1 MLIRSINRLKNDIE
15 RNVRLIN
22 TECINDKETINWND
36 PERTESKM
44 GRSLETKMLLCV
56 VALITTLSLSACGET
71 EIDQPEERALS
82 VEIMEVAYGNVEVRT
97 TLTGLVEPRADV
109 RLTPKMPG
117 IAKQVYV
124 SIGEQVVAGQVL
136 VTLDQNDI
144 QNSIR
149 QSEAGLAIAQAG
161 LETAEAGLA
170 MAEEQHA
177 QSLREL
183 ERIKVL
189 YDQGAV
195 TKQQFEQAEMAASE
209 ASLNSTRSQV
219 NQARAQVNQ
228 ARVAAENAR
237 SVLTDT
243 EIRTP
248 IAGIV
253 TEINAKVGEVVSGQ
267 MAAVSVAQ
275 LDPVVV
281 KPRVSEYLINRFS
294 INQEVA
300 ISIPAA
306 SNEPYQGMVNA
317 IAPVPAAGTMTYPM
331 EIEIGNQDGLIK
343 AGMFAEINLTTETRR
358 NVLVVPSE
366 AVVIREGRTVLFL
379 VEGHRAVMREVIVGI
394 DNGQS
399 AEIVYGVNAGHRII
413 FRGQDFLEDGSLID
427 DVEEPGSD
435 AS

>member
-1 MLIRSINRLKNDIE
+1 M
-15 RNVRLIN
+15 
-22 TECINDKETINWND
+22 
-36 PERTESKM
+36 
-44 GRSLETKMLLCV
+44 
-56 VALITTLSLSACGET
+56 
-71 EIDQPEERALS
+71 EIYQPEERALS

-97 TLTGLVEPRADV
+97 TLTGQVEPREEV
-109 RLTPKMPG
+109 RLTPKLPG
-117 IAKQVYV
+117 TAQQVHV
-124 SIGEQVVAGQVL
+124 SIGERVVAGQVM
-136 VTLDQNDI
+136 VTLDQSDI

-195 TKQQFEQAEMAASE
+195 TKQQFEQTEMAASE
-209 ASLNSTRSQV
+209 TSLNSTRSQV

-228 ARVAAENAR
+228 AWVAAENAR
-237 SVLTDT
+237 SMLSDT

-248 IAGIV
+248 ITGIV
-253 TEINAKVGEVVSGQ
+253 TNINAKVGEVVSGQ
-267 MAAVSVAQ
+267 IAAVSVAQ

-281 KPRVSEYLINRFS
+281 KPTVSEYLINRFS
-294 INQEVA
+294 INQEVS
-300 ISIPAA
+300 ISIPAV
-306 SNEPYQGMVNA
+306 SNDPYQGMVNA

-331 EIEIGNQDGLIK
+331 EIEISNQDGLIK

-413 FRGQDFLEDGSLID
+413 YRGQDFLEDGSLID